1 MFRKLIA
8 RKKKWERAGGRKEQ
22 IGPKFMLLPDIF
34 PSDSEA

>member
-8 RKKKWERAGGRKEQ
+8 RKKKWERGGGRKEQ
-22 IGPKFMLLPDIF
+22 ICPKYMLLPDIF

>member
-8 RKKKWERAGGRKEQ
+8 RKEKWKTGGGRKEQ
-22 IGPKFMLLPDIF
+22 IFPKDMFPDIF